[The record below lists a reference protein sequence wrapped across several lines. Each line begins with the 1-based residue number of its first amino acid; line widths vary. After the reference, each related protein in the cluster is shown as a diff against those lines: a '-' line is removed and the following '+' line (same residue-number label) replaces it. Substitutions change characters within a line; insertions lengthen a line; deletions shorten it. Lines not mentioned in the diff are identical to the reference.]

1 MDFQNALQHFLP
13 PPEPWR
19 ISQPQDVGD
28 GEIGSSGAPRAA
40 SGTGVWFILA
50 KSEQKGLLT
59 SERLGAK
66 SSAVVVGVVRGAR
79 EGHPGLCMPMAHG

>member
-1 MDFQNALQHFLP
+1 M
-13 PPEPWR
+13 
-19 ISQPQDVGD
+19 
-28 GEIGSSGAPRAA
+28 GSSGALRAV
-40 SGTGVWFILA
+40 SGTGVWCIQA

-79 EGHPGLCMPMAHG
+79 EGHPGLCMPVGHG